1 MRTPSTV
8 RQGSPAHR
16 RLRTGAALSLGLAA
30 ALTLTACDATEAADV
45 DLGRL
50 SEEVSEGVSSARDS
64 LENLEGSLDDLNLDS
79 ETRAKV
85 DEARTAASSAIDDA
99 RTAIEESV
107 DSSAPEARQAVEDA
121 QAGLAD
127 ARTKLDD
134 AAAGTEGA
142 VKSALEALAEQIDR
156 LSTQL
161 DDAA

>member
-1 MRTPSTV
+1 VSIAV
-8 RQGSPAHR
+8 GV
-16 RLRTGAALSLGLAA
+16 AA
-30 ALTLTACDATEAADV
+30 ALTLTSCGAPETADV
-45 DLGRL
+45 DLSRL

-64 LENLEGSLDDLNLDS
+64 LENLEGSMDDLNLDS

-121 QAGLAD
+121 KAGLAD